1 MAPALQTTDAMT
13 HQAAEPH
20 PNEVVSSYHNGAQ
33 VQPTSAGN
41 DANSGGGPDPSTVM
55 RKLMK
60 GKDKEWDAVVS
71 ACVAKKKLTL
81 LELPV
86 DILRLIIKEA
96 SRLSTPITHTN
107 DLTSLALTNSNL
119 HNLAIPHI
127 YSRFDIVW
135 PDATQ
140 MTTSDSKS
148 VDALTYGLSTICL
161 GSSFARR
168 TRKMLFPD
176 YAPSYGPSIRQQKN
190 DYAKYT
196 RKFSL
201 GNGPHDWVAEYMITK
216 ESGKMLGTL
225 VALAIEKMVNLET
238 FVWDMPTG
246 VLSDIFMALASIPEQ
261 CPDGESKLEKVWVR
275 WHDNSESSS
284 SSASSTPPPP
294 NPPHATVPAG
304 SNLTAIGILIP
315 SDAVHPIPRAAIP
328 YAETRVEFPTFSV
341 LPPVKSLTVLDI
353 DELAYLDEMA
363 IVIERSKDR
372 LQELRVGIS
381 PKAIYQDFVQTWDGP
396 DLRQIDRD
404 ARWPGESTIGERRLG
419 GVLGVLVGRIY
430 DIRRKTASRSREKA
444 PVSSSD
450 GTPQIDT
457 APDSDSVETSTT
469 LGDSEVAGAD
479 DVQAD
484 DGVESNQTAD
494 LPAATGIASST
505 HEESNGRPMEGVQF
519 EKEPAAGGNNGN
531 DASSTL
537 SRKRLDGKLK
547 LRTLELERVPL
558 SIQVCCQAID
568 WTVLTT
574 LTILECAQHEHLW
587 KALRRQF
594 TPTPV
599 ARFGS
604 HHHQTG
610 PHKQAM
616 EYHLSLK
623 SIHTDVT
630 STTLISFL
638 RDTLAPN
645 SLEVLFLQDRRRTSG
660 PPAVT
665 IEQIF
670 KGVIKKHR
678 SSLQKVLLDSSD
690 RKRSNSNA
698 PTDAS
703 RWRNWVVPTDMLLY
717 MTSGRMAN
725 IRELAVSL
733 YYKDWHTFLQRL
745 PSVPQLR
752 SLNLQHVADHV
763 LGNFDSRELAL
774 QLVDIITLRPE
785 IQLCYVGISTKCFE
799 ILESKPVEESGTST
813 TSVTADHGATG
824 QDSGVDGEDDD
835 DEDEDGTDDETAS
848 QVDEE
853 TSEEEGEDDDT
864 PASAVE
870 VEDSQSEASAMAQD
884 SDDDDS
890 MRDAD
895 LVVSRPRLRLR
906 EILFYDDK
914 VAIFKARHGRL

>member
-1 MAPALQTTDAMT
+1 MAPALQTTDTTT
-13 HQAAEPH
+13 HHAAESH
-20 PNEVVSSYHNGAQ
+20 PNEVVPPYHNGAQ
-33 VQPTSAGN
+33 AHSSSADN
-41 DANSGGGPDPSTVM
+41 DVNPDAGADPSTVM

-71 ACVAKKKLTL
+71 VRSAKKKLTL

-96 SRLSTPITHTN
+96 SRPPTPA
-107 DLTSLALTNSNL
+107 S
-119 HNLAIPHI
+119 IP
-127 YSRFDIVW
+127 FDIVW

-168 TRKMLFPD
+168 TRKMLYPG
-176 YAPSYGPSIRQQKN
+176 YTPSYGPAVRRQKN

-201 GNGPHDWVAEYMITK
+201 GNGPHDWVAEYMISK

-284 SSASSTPPPP
+284 SSASSSPPPP

-315 SDAVHPIPRAAIP
+315 SDAVHPTPRAAIP

-381 PKAIYQDFVQTWDGP
+381 PKAIYKDFVQTWDGP

-430 DIRRKTASRSREKA
+430 DIRRKTTSRSKEKA
-444 PVSSSD
+444 PVSSSY
-450 GTPQIDT
+450 GTQQTDT

-469 LGDSEVAGAD
+469 LGDPENTGTD
-479 DVQAD
+479 DLQAD
-484 DGVESNQTAD
+484 VAVESGQAAD
-494 LPAATGIASST
+494 LLTGTGFASST
-505 HEESNGRPMEGVQF
+505 NEDGNGRPMEDVQF
-519 EKEPAAGGNNGN
+519 EKEPATGDIN
-531 DASSTL
+531 ASEAPSGL

-594 TPTPV
+594 APTPIT
-599 ARFGS
+599 RLGS
-604 HHHQTG
+604 HHHQIG

-630 STTLISFL
+630 STSLISFL

-645 SLEVLFLQDRRRTSG
+645 SLEVLFLQDRRRASG

-703 RWRNWVVPTDMLLY
+703 RWRNWVLPTDMLLY

-733 YYKDWHTFLQRL
+733 YYKDWRL
-745 PSVPQLR
+745 PNVPQLR
-752 SLNLQHVADHV
+752 SLNLQHIADHI

-799 ILESKPVEESGTST
+799 ILESKPVEEGGAST
-813 TSVTADHGATG
+813 TSVTADHGVMG
-824 QDSGVDGEDDD
+824 HDSGIDGEDDED
-835 DEDEDGTDDETAS
+835 DEEDGTDDETAS
-848 QVDEE
+848 QVDED
-853 TSEEEGEDDDT
+853 TSEEEAEDDDT
-864 PASAVE
+864 PASAVD
-870 VEDSQSEASAMAQD
+870 VEDSQSEASVGAQD

-890 MRDAD
+890 MRDVD
-895 LVVSRPRLRLR
+895 CGHSRPRLRLR

>member
-1 MAPALQTTDAMT
+1 
-13 HQAAEPH
+13 
-20 PNEVVSSYHNGAQ
+20 
-33 VQPTSAGN
+33 
-41 DANSGGGPDPSTVM
+41 M

-60 GKDKEWDAVVS
+60 GKDKEWDAVLSVRS
-71 ACVAKKKLTL
+71 AKKKLTL
-81 LELPV
+81 LEL
-86 DILRLIIKEA
+86 
-96 SRLSTPITHTN
+96 PITHTN

-168 TRKMLFPD
+168 TRTMLYPD
-176 YAPSYGPSIRQQKN
+176 YKPSYGPTVRRQKN

-201 GNGPHDWVAEYMITK
+201 GNGPHDWVAEYMISK

-284 SSASSTPPPP
+284 SSASSSPPPP
-294 NPPHATVPAG
+294 NPSHATVPAG

-315 SDAVHPIPRAAIP
+315 SDAAHPTPRAAIP

-381 PKAIYQDFVQTWDGP
+381 PKAIYKDFVQTWDGP

-430 DIRRKTASRSREKA
+430 DIRRKTTSRSKEKA
-444 PVSSSD
+444 PVSSAPESQQ
-450 GTPQIDT
+450 PDT
-457 APDSDSVETSTT
+457 APDSDSAETSTT
-469 LGDSEVAGAD
+469 LGDSENAGAD
-479 DVQAD
+479 DLQAD
-484 DGVESNQTAD
+484 DVVEPSRAAD
-494 LPAATGIASST
+494 LSAGTGFASST
-505 HEESNGRPMEGVQF
+505 NEDGNGQPMEGVQF
-519 EKEPAAGGNNGN
+519 EKGPATGGNNAS
-531 DASSTL
+531 DAPSSL
-537 SRKRLDGKLK
+537 PRKRLDGKLK

-594 TPTPV
+594 APTPIT
-599 ARFGS
+599 RLGS
-604 HHHQTG
+604 HHHQMS

-616 EYHLSLK
+616 EYQLSLK

-630 STTLISFL
+630 STPLISFL

-645 SLEVLFLQDRRRTSG
+645 SLEVLFLQDRRRASG

-703 RWRNWVVPTDMLLY
+703 RWRNWVLPTDMLLY

-745 PSVPQLR
+745 PNVPQLR
-752 SLNLQHVADHV
+752 SLNLQHIADHI

-799 ILESKPVEESGTST
+799 ILESKPVEESGAST
-813 TSVTADHGATG
+813 TSVTADHGVMEH
-824 QDSGVDGEDDD
+824 DSGVDGEDDE

-864 PASAVE
+864 PASAIE
-870 VEDSQSEASAMAQD
+870 AEDSQSEASVVAQD

-890 MRDAD
+890 MRDVD
-895 LVVSRPRLRLR
+895 CGHSRPRLRLR

>member
-1 MAPALQTTDAMT
+1 MAPALQTTDPTT

-20 PNEVVSSYHNGAQ
+20 PNEVVSPYHNGAQ
-33 VQPTSAGN
+33 AHSTSTDNVISPDSEA
-41 DANSGGGPDPSTVM
+41 DPSTIM

-71 ACVAKKKLTL
+71 VRSAKNKLTL

-86 DILRLIIKEA
+86 DILR
-96 SRLSTPITHTN
+96 
-107 DLTSLALTNSNL
+107 
-119 HNLAIPHI
+119 
-127 YSRFDIVW
+127 FDIVW

-140 MTTSDSKS
+140 MTSSDSKS

-168 TRKMLFPD
+168 TRKMLYPG
-176 YAPSYGPSIRQQKN
+176 YTPSYSTAVRRQKN

-275 WHDNSESSS
+275 WHDNSDGSS
-284 SSASSTPPPP
+284 SSAASSPPPP
-294 NPPHATVPAG
+294 NPPHVTVPAG

-315 SDAVHPIPRAAIP
+315 SDAVHPTPRAAIP
-328 YAETRVEFPTFSV
+328 YAESRVEFPTFSV
-341 LPPVKSLTVLDI
+341 LPPLKSLTVLDI

-363 IVIERSKDR
+363 IVIERSKDS

-381 PKAIYQDFVQTWDGP
+381 PKAIYKDFVQTWDGP

-419 GVLGVLVGRIY
+419 GVLGVLVGRVY
-430 DIRRKTASRSREKA
+430 DIRRKTTSRSREKA
-444 PVSSSD
+444 PPSLSQ
-450 GTPQIDT
+450 TAQQTDT
-457 APDSDSVETSTT
+457 APDSDSTETSIT
-469 LGDSEVAGAD
+469 LGDSEDAGAD
-479 DVQAD
+479 DSHAD
-484 DGVESNQTAD
+484 RAIEPHPGQTAD
-494 LPAATGIASST
+494 HATGTGLASNT
-505 HEESNGRPMEGVQF
+505 KEQGHIQPMEAVQF
-519 EKEPAAGGNNGN
+519 GKEPATGDNIAN
-531 DASSTL
+531 DASSKVL
-537 SRKRLDGKLK
+537 RKRLDGKLK

-594 TPTPV
+594 GPTPIT
-599 ARFGS
+599 RLGS
-604 HHHQTG
+604 HHHQIS
-610 PHKQAM
+610 PHKQSM

-630 STTLISFL
+630 STPLISFL

-645 SLEVLFLQDRRRTSG
+645 SLEVLFLQDRRRASG

-690 RKRSNSNA
+690 RKRGGSNA
-698 PTDAS
+698 PTDSS

-725 IRELAVSL
+725 LRELAVSL
-733 YYKDWHTFLQRL
+733 YYKDW
-745 PSVPQLR
+745 
-752 SLNLQHVADHV
+752 
-763 LGNFDSRELAL
+763 
-774 QLVDIITLRPE
+774 LVDIITLRPE

-799 ILESKPVEESGTST
+799 ILESKPVEENGAST
-813 TSVTADHGATG
+813 TSITTDPAVTGH
-824 QDSGVDGEDDD
+824 DSGIDGEDEEE
-835 DEDEDGTDDETAS
+835 DEEDGTDDETAS

-864 PASAVE
+864 PASAVD
-870 VEDSQSEASAMAQD
+870 VEDSQSEASAAAQD
-884 SDDDDS
+884 SDDDDDDDDS
-890 MRDAD
+890 MRDVD
-895 LVVSRPRLRLR
+895 CNHSRPRLRLR